1 MIKRFLRLRSMI
13 GMRIEEK
20 SCDQDS
26 GMLLEARGYR
36 DETTS
41 SWRDEGCLMPY
52 MAIIEK

>member
-1 MIKRFLRLRSMI
+1 VIKRFLRLRSMI

>member
-20 SCDQDS
+20 SCDQEY

-36 DETTS
+36 DETIS
-41 SWRDEGCLMPY
+41 SWRAEGCLMQY
-52 MAIIEK
+52 IAIIEK